1 MSQVSATIS
10 APFRVEV
17 DNGGIQE
24 EDRAMSVV
32 FFDDYSADHPGRQA
46 GKHCDAC
53 NEWLE
58 PSDTHCPSCGSER

>member
-10 APFRVEV
+10 ALFRVDG
-17 DNGGIQE
+17 DNRRIQGE
-24 EDRAMSVV
+24 NRVMSVV
-32 FFDDYSADHPGRQA
+32 FFNDDLGDHPARQA

-58 PSDTHCPSCGSER
+58 PSDTHCPNCGSER